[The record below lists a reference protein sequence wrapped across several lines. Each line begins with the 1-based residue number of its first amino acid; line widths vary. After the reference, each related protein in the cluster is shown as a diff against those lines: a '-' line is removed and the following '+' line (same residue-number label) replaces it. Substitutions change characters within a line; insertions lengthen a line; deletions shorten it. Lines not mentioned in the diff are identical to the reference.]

1 MESTRPNLTEIDTRY
16 YLNNSLKK
24 VRTFKDKYI
33 AIACNMLLF
42 LLFLIIFGGLLYY
55 KYKGKLTPEEIKKKD
70 EERKNYI
77 FTKMQHYSMNK
88 LKEKQ
93 ELITDLPIL

>member
-1 MESTRPNLTEIDTRY
+1 MENTRPNLIEIDTKF

-24 VRTFKDKYI
+24 VRMFKDKYI
-33 AIACNMLLF
+33 MIIGNIILLLLFF
-42 LLFLIIFGGLLYY
+42 LLFGSLLYF
-55 KYKGKLTPEEIKKKD
+55 KYKGKLTPEEIKKKE

-77 FTKMQHYSMNK
+77 FTKMQHYSLNK

>member
-1 MESTRPNLTEIDTRY
+1 MENTRPNLIEIDTKF

-24 VRTFKDKYI
+24 VRMFKDKYI
-33 AIACNMLLF
+33 MIISNIILLLLFF
-42 LLFLIIFGGLLYY
+42 LLFGSLLYF
-55 KYKGKLTPEEIKKKD
+55 KYKGKLTPEEIKKKE

-77 FTKMQHYSMNK
+77 FTKMQHYSLNK

>member
-1 MESTRPNLTEIDTRY
+1 MENTIPNLIEIDTKF

-24 VRTFKDKYI
+24 VRTFKDKNI
-33 AIACNMLLF
+33 TILTNIVLLLLF
-42 LLFLIIFGGLLYY
+42 FLLFGGLLYY
-55 KYKGKLTPEEIKKKD
+55 KYKGKLTPEEIKKKE

-77 FTKMQHYSMNK
+77 FTKMQHFSLNK
-88 LKEKQ
+88 MKEKQ